1 MKIPFSL
8 YSTKWPLDF
17 QERAETIR
25 QAVGNLPI
33 TIDHIG
39 STSVVGLG
47 AKPIIDILIGVEKE
61 EDLDQLIRPMM
72 VYGYTYF
79 KKYEQEMPYRR
90 LFVLLKPLTELQP
103 PTIIDLD
110 DDYNSGELFTPV
122 VNVHAIVKDTH
133 HWTRHIAFR
142 DFLREHPDVTKRYHQ
157 LKEQLSQ
164 QEFAHH
170 LEYNNAKNNFVK
182 ELEQEALIWFETPD
196 KSIANNG

>member
-1 MKIPFSL
+1 MKIPFSP
-8 YSTKWPLDF
+8 YSDQWPLDF

-47 AKPIIDILIGVEKE
+47 AKPIIDMLIGVEE
-61 EDLDQLIRPMM
+61 EKDLDELIRPMM
-72 VYGYTYF
+72 VFGYTYF

-90 LFVLLKPLTELQP
+90 LFVLLKPLTEQQP
-103 PTIIDLD
+103 PTIIDSD
-110 DDYNSGELFTPV
+110 DDYNSGELFAPI

-142 DFLREHPDVTKRYHQ
+142 DFLRAHPEVTKRYYELKQQ
-157 LKEQLSQ
+157 LAQL
-164 QEFAHH
+164 EFEHH
-170 LEYNNAKNNFVK
+170 LEYNQAKNDFVK
-182 ELEQEALIWFETPD
+182 EVEKEALAWYETPR
-196 KSIANNG
+196 

>member
-1 MKIPFSL
+1 MKIPFSI
-8 YSTKWPLDF
+8 YSDQWPIDF
-17 QERAETIR
+17 QDRAATIR

-79 KKYEQEMPYRR
+79 KKYELEMPYRR
-90 LFVLLKPLTELQP
+90 LFVLLKPLTELQQ

-110 DDYNSGELFTPV
+110 DDYNSGELFTPL

-133 HWTRHIAFR
+133 HWKRHMAFR
-142 DFLREHPDVTKRYHQ
+142 DFLRTHPDVTERYHQ
-157 LKEQLSQ
+157 LKLQLSQ
-164 QEFAHH
+164 QEFVHH
-170 LEYNNAKNNFVK
+170 LEYNRAKNDFVK
-182 ELEQEALIWFETPD
+182 EVEKEALEWFD
-196 KSIANNG
+196 QKN

>member
-1 MKIPFSL
+1 MKIPFSP
-8 YSTKWPLDF
+8 YSDQWPLDF

-47 AKPIIDILIGVEKE
+47 AKPIIDMLIGVEE
-61 EDLDQLIRPMM
+61 EKDLDELIRPMM
-72 VYGYTYF
+72 VFGYTYF

-90 LFVLLKPLTELQP
+90 LFVLLKPLTEQQP
-103 PTIIDLD
+103 PTIIDSD
-110 DDYNSGELFTPV
+110 DDYNSGKLFAPI

-142 DFLREHPDVTKRYHQ
+142 DFLRAHPEVTKRYYELKQQ
-157 LKEQLSQ
+157 LAQ
-164 QEFAHH
+164 QEFEYH
-170 LEYNNAKNNFVK
+170 LEYNQAKNDFVK
-182 ELEQEALIWFETPD
+182 EVEKEALAWYETPR
-196 KSIANNG
+196 